1 MPLPKDGKMRGM
13 RATGPRDSHQQSPGE
28 PPYYVTFLYFLLELR
43 LKSARK
49 PAVPTPGGYPQCLG
63 RTQSGHRTRTT

>member
-1 MPLPKDGKMRGM
+1 MVLPKDGKMSRGP
-13 RATGPRDSHQQSPGE
+13 ATVTSNRQESA
-28 PPYYVTFLYFLLELR
+28 PYYVTFLCFLLELR

-49 PAVPTPGGYPQCLG
+49 PAVPTPDGYPQCLS